1 MEVYQKK
8 ENKMFSKVLEKEN
21 YSLKS
26 EKIYLFSSYKE
37 CNNSYLEDETYFI
50 NNINV
55 SNSEKESKTNLID
68 LSVESEEGKKKN
80 NKKRKRHYK
89 KRTYSHKKKV
99 KKQKSKILNVL
110 NENNSNSIDNIK
122 ENDSR
127 EKNIN
132 DCEKDLKNI
141 IEKKSE
147 IIDEKNNVIELCG
160 KKNNVL
166 EEKKNSEIINNEIL
180 EFEKNLLND
189 NFVLNEN
196 LIKKFKQKK
205 NINQKLNKKKE
216 NSKEQSYI
224 IHNINN
230 YIRINN
236 PEITYINNNN
246 NIQNFY
252 NNNNEINKIN
262 EFSKENYFLSNQ
274 QYFINY
280 IRNPLNNYFFIND
293 LVKQNNNYNNI
304 LKTHNNY
311 FLDNEVNNQN
321 NEKYNLYDNKN
332 FNIIN
337 EQKLNNHYF
346 FKSSSKE
353 EKVINKIIKKNQLKK
368 EKKNM
373 YEENKEN
380 SEKKYILMSEFLSRA
395 PIRINPKIGKPYL
408 IKNKEEKKNLLNVK
422 IKIPNEKEEI
432 ILSLKEGENI
442 NKKIKELIK
451 DEKFIPKIIE
461 QIYKTLN
468 YLNLFNSYH
477 LNIDS
482 KKNLKI
488 INNFINNKK
497 NFNNN
502 NSFCEKK
509 ENNSFGLKNY

>member
-26 EKIYLFSSYKE
+26 EKIYLFPSYKE
-37 CNNSYLEDETYFI
+37 CNNSFLEDETYFI

-205 NINQKLNKKKE
+205 
-216 NSKEQSYI
+216 
-224 IHNINN
+224 
-230 YIRINN
+230 
-236 PEITYINNNN
+236 
-246 NIQNFY
+246 
-252 NNNNEINKIN
+252 KI
-262 EFSKENYFLSNQ
+262 
-274 QYFINY
+274 
-280 IRNPLNNYFFIND
+280 
-293 LVKQNNNYNNI
+293 
-304 LKTHNNY
+304 
-311 FLDNEVNNQN
+311 
-321 NEKYNLYDNKN
+321 
-332 FNIIN
+332 
-337 EQKLNNHYF
+337 
-346 FKSSSKE
+346 
-353 EKVINKIIKKNQLKK
+353 
-368 EKKNM
+368 
-373 YEENKEN
+373 
-380 SEKKYILMSEFLSRA
+380 
-395 PIRINPKIGKPYL
+395 
-408 IKNKEEKKNLLNVK
+408 
-422 IKIPNEKEEI
+422 
-432 ILSLKEGENI
+432 
-442 NKKIKELIK
+442 
-451 DEKFIPKIIE
+451 
-461 QIYKTLN
+461 
-468 YLNLFNSYH
+468 
-477 LNIDS
+477 
-482 KKNLKI
+482 
-488 INNFINNKK
+488 
-497 NFNNN
+497 
-502 NSFCEKK
+502 
-509 ENNSFGLKNY
+509 